1 MLISIEAVYNINA
14 KIKYS
19 NNLYDVNIV
28 SEHVNINKYKYKFNS
43 QIILCRFEFNCVIII
58 IKIWLSN
65 VSVYQQVPHRG
76 YIPVIEYID

>member
-28 SEHVNINKYKYKFNS
+28 SEHVNINKYK
-43 QIILCRFEFNCVIII
+43 
-58 IKIWLSN
+58 
-65 VSVYQQVPHRG
+65 
-76 YIPVIEYID
+76 